1 MECWALRESYKGYFS
16 IVKLF
21 WSVKAPQKV
30 AFFSS
35 TALDRI
41 LTVDNLRKHY
51 LVIIDWCCMCKNSR
65 ESVDHL
71 LLHCMVAEDIW
82 FIFSLF
88 GFSWIMPMTVA
99 KVLLVRREISLS
111 QKLWSLECSM
121 TVSCGWFG
129 VNKRSFDYVEH
140 PNDKSNNDY

>member
-1 MECWALRESYKGYFS
+1 MRESYKGYFS

-21 WSVKAPQKV
+21 RSVKVPQKV

-88 GFSWIMPMTVA
+88 GFSWIKPMTVA

-111 QKLWSLECSM
+111 QKL
-121 TVSCGWFG
+121 
-129 VNKRSFDYVEH
+129 
-140 PNDKSNNDY
+140 